1 MKIQQT
7 KTEHVTMKNREAPAK
22 GKMLAAWQAQT
33 SSLTRDDYR
42 RIVLDMIG

>member
-1 MKIQQT
+1 MKIHQI
-7 KTEHVTMKNREAPAK
+7 KTELNTSKSREEDAK
-22 GKMLAAWQAQT
+22 GKMLPAWQAQA

>member
-1 MKIQQT
+1 MKILQP
-7 KTEHVTMKNREAPAK
+7 KTDHVTSKSRDDAAK
-22 GKMLAAWQAQT
+22 GKMLPAWQAQA